1 LPFSLA
7 RRWGYVFAAGAA
19 MTASENDAPIAS
31 AAMVFLTIDVF
42 IVSSFVAPRLLE
54 HGGCLRLQLGLCQF
68 FAYEHKLL
76 KINLN

>member
-19 MTASENDAPIAS
+19 MAASENDEPIAS

-54 HGGCLRLQLGLCQF
+54 HGGCLRL
-68 FAYEHKLL
+68 
-76 KINLN
+76 